1 VPARSSR
8 PRAAAK
14 PAPTDADG
22 PHGARELP
30 AVAVDGYNAQM
41 KDENGAF
48 LGDRASDG
56 GLRDILERLREKL
69 RAAGDDPLGDEPTAE
84 IGDKK
89 LDKLLKGGEPEVA
102 GLVWSALEEFA
113 QTLAHVARALLRLPE
128 WRRTER
134 IAVGGGFTGTRI
146 GEQVIGRT
154 AILLKEG
161 GSDVGLVKIHHDPD
175 CAGLVGAAQLVP
187 TWNLDGF
194 GGILAVDIGGSKLR
208 TGVVELHLGKARD
221 LAAAKVGELRVWR
234 HADDRPGRDQMVER
248 MVDMLRELM
257 AAAEKDKLRLAPL
270 IGVACPGTIDGDG
283 RILDGAQN
291 LPGHWESRQF
301 NLARRLAAA
310 IPEIGKHETAVRL
323 HNDAVVQG
331 LSQVPFMQDIE
342 RWGILTIGT
351 GLGNARFTNRRER
364 R

>member
-1 VPARSSR
+1 V
-8 PRAAAK
+8 AK
-14 PAPTDADG
+14 PADAGADG

-30 AVAVDGYNAQM
+30 AVAVDGYNALL
-41 KDENGAF
+41 KDENGAL

-69 RAAGDDPLGDEPTAE
+69 REAGEDPLGDEPTAE

-89 LDKLLKGGEPEVA
+89 LDKLLKGGEPAAA

-113 QTLAHVARALLRLPE
+113 QTLAHVAGALLRLPE

-154 AILLKEG
+154 GILLKEG
-161 GSDVGLVKIHHDPD
+161 GTEIDIVKIHHDPD
-175 CAGLVGAAQLVP
+175 CAGLIGAAQLVP
-187 TWNLDGF
+187 AWNLDGF
-194 GGILAVDIGGSKLR
+194 DGILAVDIGGSKLR
-208 TGVVELHLGKARD
+208 TGIVELHLGKAPD
-221 LAAAKVGELRVWR
+221 LAEAKVGKLEVWR
-234 HADDRPGRDQMVER
+234 HADDEPGRDQMVDR
-248 MVDMLRELM
+248 MVEMLHGLIR
-257 AAAEKDKLRLAPL
+257 AAEKDKLRLAPL

-283 RILDGAQN
+283 RILNGAQN
-291 LPGHWESRQF
+291 LPGQWESRQF
-301 NLARRLAAA
+301 NLARRLSAA

-331 LSQVPFMQDIE
+331 LSEVPFMLDVE

-351 GLGNARFTNRRER
+351 GLGNARFTNRRHER